1 MLQILVMYSI
11 WNMEY
16 AKHFF
21 LHVVVDHNTL
31 DRFLLLMLKRT
42 LPEKKSQLTIRAG
55 VGTNSIT
62 TKISANLPILSCM
75 VYCLVFHV

>member
-1 MLQILVMYSI
+1 MHLTTRIIAIFSSMLQILVMYSI

-21 LHVVVDHNTL
+21 LHAVVDHNTL

-42 LPEKKSQLTIRAG
+42 LPEKKIPVNYTCWCWYQF
-55 VGTNSIT
+55 NNY
-62 TKISANLPILSCM
+62 KN
-75 VYCLVFHV
+75 